1 MCRLLPQ
8 YPDFT
13 AIIVGPVT
21 PDQRSFA
28 RRLQD
33 RVDAAGLARRI
44 RFLGDLPVGE
54 VPLWYQ
60 RISIYAFTSRTEG
73 FGLTLLEAMSAG
85 AAVVAARAGAAEKVV
100 ADGNTGILVPP
111 GDAEA
116 LAKALEPL
124 MRDPAMAMAMG
135 RRARESAVASF
146 GIDGEAKRI
155 AAVYRGIWSAA
166 KR

>member
-13 AIIVGPVT
+13 AVIIGPVT

-28 RRLQD
+28 RGLQA
-33 RVDAAGLARRI
+33 RIDAAGLAQRI
-44 RFLGDLPVGE
+44 RLLGELAVGE

-60 RISIYAFTSRTEG
+60 RISIYAFTSRIEG

-85 AAVVAARAGAAEKVV
+85 TAVVAARAGAAEKVI
-100 ADGNTGILVPP
+100 ADGDTGILILP

-116 LAKALEPL
+116 LTRALEPL
-124 MRDPAMAMAMG
+124 MRDSAMAMAMG
-135 RRARESAVASF
+135 RRARESVVASF
-146 GIDGEAKRI
+146 GIEAEAKRI
-155 AAVYRGIWSAA
+155 AAVYQGVWSAT
-166 KR
+166 RR